1 MNEPKKN
8 LAASVNQR
16 LHNHAKASNED
27 FNLLLMRF
35 ANERFLYR
43 LSVSDYKAG
52 FLLKGASLFVLW
64 FNIPHRPTR
73 DVDLLGFGSSEI
85 SDIEKIFQ
93 EICEIESEDGLIFD
107 SESVKGEDI
116 KEGQEYQ
123 GVRIKF
129 SALLGKSKINLQ
141 FDIGFGDAVTPNA
154 QNVVFPTVL
163 DFPAPHLRVYPKET
177 VVAEKF
183 EAMVKLGITNSRM
196 KDFWDLQY
204 MIREFEFD
212 GELLQKAIHA
222 TFKRR
227 KTAFPEKLPLALT
240 AEFATDKGKL
250 TQWNAFLRKNKLD
263 SSLEFEQVIESL
275 RIFFEPIIEY
285 KTKTNPEK

>member
-1 MNEPKKN
+1 MLCVLIWNRWYERTKA

-43 LSVSDYKAG
+43 LSVSDYKDG

-64 FNIPHRPTR
+64 FNVPHRPTR

-85 SDIEKIFQ
+85 ADIEKIFRV
-93 EICEIESEDGLIFD
+93 ICEIESEDDLIFD

-129 SALLGKSKINLQ
+129 SALLG
-141 FDIGFGDAVTPNA
+141 
-154 QNVVFPTVL
+154 
-163 DFPAPHLRVYPKET
+163 
-177 VVAEKF
+177 
-183 EAMVKLGITNSRM
+183 NS
-196 KDFWDLQY
+196 
-204 MIREFEFD
+204 
-212 GELLQKAIHA
+212 G
-222 TFKRR
+222 
-227 KTAFPEKLPLALT
+227 
-240 AEFATDKGKL
+240 
-250 TQWNAFLRKNKLD
+250 NK
-263 SSLEFEQVIESL
+263 
-275 RIFFEPIIEY
+275 
-285 KTKTNPEK
+285 